1 MSSRTA
7 RATQRKPC
15 LEKNK
20 TNSTSLKQNKTQT
33 KRWWGHVWVCGLFAY
48 MKKIRSYPPS
58 TSRFKFCAQ
67 LKYSIKGMN
76 TRSAFVPPGPLLHG
90 LLIHRYKS
98 ILAPS
103 LHIQPLSKPKPCSG
117 GITKVKGLP
126 KTLNFYKEIKSQN
139 SKRKASNWLP
149 SVRKCALTERGP
161 KKRPSP

>member
-1 MSSRTA
+1 MFGRQKMTSVSSRTGQH
-7 RATQRKPC
+7 RENPVWK
-15 LEKNK
+15 KNK

-48 MKKIRSYPPS
+48 MKKIRSSPPL

-103 LHIQPLSKPKPCSG
+103 LHIQPLSKP
-117 GITKVKGLP
+117 
-126 KTLNFYKEIKSQN
+126 EILQWRHHKSQRTPQN
-139 SKRKASNWLP
+139 SQLLQRNQVTKFQKESQ
-149 SVRKCALTERGP
+149 
-161 KKRPSP
+161 